1 MALKVARHGSR
12 EPQTLA
18 RLQHTNIVPVHSYWV
33 DEETGLHLMCMP
45 YFGRVTLAQVLADPA
60 VRASRTGAELVA
72 VLDRLHP
79 PDPIAS
85 GRPIGRTAL
94 MRRTSSRAIAWW
106 GARMAEALQHA
117 HDRGVLHRDIKPS
130 NVLITGDGMPMLLD
144 FNLARES
151 SVGAPGAESAA
162 LGGTLAY
169 MAPEHLEALADGV
182 ADGVDARSDIYALG
196 VVLFE
201 VLGRRPFTTPAGTL
215 TITDALLREA
225 DERREASLSLRAE
238 GFDVPPALDAVVQKC
253 LAPEPSGRY
262 ASAADLAAD
271 LQAVADDGPLRFAR
285 EPQPSRTFRWIRRN
299 RRPLAVGVPL
309 ALAFA
314 VGLYAISWIKDDR
327 LRQRAQV
334 TISLNAAHA
343 GSRRRPVREGHG
355 PVQLG
360 RAPVPSLR
368 LLRAHRPGDAGQER
382 SPRRRRRA
390 GRTPTGS

>member
-151 SVGAPGAESAA
+151 SVGAP
-162 LGGTLAY
+162 
-169 MAPEHLEALADGV
+169 AP
-182 ADGVDARSDIYALG
+182 S
-196 VVLFE
+196 
-201 VLGRRPFTTPAGTL
+201 RRPWGAPSPTWRRSTWRRSPTAWPTASTPGRTSMPWGWSCSRSWAG
-215 TITDALLREA
+215 DR
-225 DERREASLSLRAE
+225 S
-238 GFDVPPALDAVVQKC
+238 
-253 LAPEPSGRY
+253 
-262 ASAADLAAD
+262 
-271 LQAVADDGPLRFAR
+271 
-285 EPQPSRTFRWIRRN
+285 
-299 RRPLAVGVPL
+299 RRPP
-309 ALAFA
+309 
-314 VGLYAISWIKDDR
+314 
-327 LRQRAQV
+327 
-334 TISLNAAHA
+334 
-343 GSRRRPVREGHG
+343 
-355 PVQLG
+355 G
-360 RAPVPSLR
+360 R
-368 LLRAHRPGDAGQER
+368 
-382 SPRRRRRA
+382 
-390 GRTPTGS
+390 